1 MAATAATTKQKVSR
15 QNSAQNQQQSAANNS
30 SVHHHHHIANSS
42 AAATAAQPVRLE
54 TEEYTPV
61 FYDEISDIMRGFG
74 DCDQPLRTTVNLVDK
89 ILLQQLRGIL
99 QDAIESAVERKTEP
113 KPSLKDFYKILRK
126 NPVKMYRLQKHI
138 KDLKDK
144 RLKYQLLLQLEGR
157 SIGMYQDELDTDG
170 QHSDDDVDRSITEKY
185 DEEKL
190 RRLFRADRISQT
202 LNGIQ
207 YKEFNEARRTSF
219 YCRNSNAIRTK
230 LRQWLK
236 TDYRL
241 SNQVFTILSYFAHE
255 TIATIVDY
263 CILTRL
269 DSSNRQ
275 TEPYGRVTTSG
286 KQNCRCVAAGAS
298 APQPYDKLE
307 IVLQVHRIICYIR
320 VRK

>member
-1 MAATAATTKQKVSR
+1 MAKQKVSR
-15 QNSAQNQQQSAANNS
+15 QTSAQNQLQSATNNS
-30 SVHHHHHIANSS
+30 SGSVHHHVTTNITGAGGVA
-42 AAATAAQPVRLE
+42 AAATAQLVRLE
-54 TEEYTPV
+54 TEEYSPL
-61 FYDEISDIMRGFG
+61 FYTEISDIMRGFG
-74 DCDQPLRTTVNLVDK
+74 DCGQPLRASVCLVDK

-99 QDAIESAVERKTEP
+99 QDAIESAVERKNEP

-126 NPVKMYRLQKHI
+126 NPVKLYRLQKHV
-138 KDLKDK
+138 KDLKEK

-157 SIGMYQDELDTDG
+157 SIGMYQDELDNDG
-170 QHSDDDVDRSITEKY
+170 HYSDDDVDRSITEKY

-219 YCRNSNAIRTK
+219 YSRNANAIRTK

-236 TDYRL
+236 TDFRL

-255 TIATIVDY
+255 TIATITDY

-275 TEPYGRVTTSG
+275 AEPYGRVTTSG
-286 KQNCRCVAAGAS
+286 NLQ
-298 APQPYDKLE
+298 QPRT
-307 IVLQVHRIICYIR
+307 Q
-320 VRK
+320 